1 MFRFFHPLLWIVLL
15 VADVI
20 AIYSILAGRKPAGE
34 KLLWTVVIVLLPLIG
49 LVLYFL
55 LGRDA
60 RDAQISK
67 R

>member
-1 MFRFFHPLLWIVLL
+1 MFGFFHPLFWVVLL
-15 VADVI
+15 IVDVV
-20 AIYSILAGRKPAGE
+20 AIYSILAGSKPAVE

-60 RDAQISK
+60 RDAQIAK

>member
-1 MFRFFHPLLWIVLL
+1 MMGFFHPLLWIVLL
-15 VADVI
+15 IVDVV
-20 AIYSILAGRKPAGE
+20 AIYAILAGSKPPAE

-55 LGRDA
+55 LGRDG
-60 RDAQISK
+60 RDAQIMK

>member
-1 MFRFFHPLLWIVLL
+1 MFGFFHPLLWIVLL
-15 VADVI
+15 IVDVV
-20 AIYSILAGRKPAGE
+20 AIYSILAGRKPPIE

-60 RDAQISK
+60 RDAQIMN

>member
-1 MFRFFHPLLWIVLL
+1 MFGYFHSLLWLL
-15 VADVI
+15 LVVADVV
-20 AIYSILAGRKPAGE
+20 AIYCVLAGSKPATE

-55 LGRDA
+55 LGRDS
-60 RDAQISK
+60 RDAQIMN